1 MRPALLATLA
11 ASVFVTVVPAWSAS
25 PATSNIEVEAFQAR
39 LLAAM
44 TKHLNLLLREDGSV
58 IALKG
63 KAADGET
70 ALAFYRM
77 FELTGDQRFRKAAL
91 EVVDRI
97 LKDMRA
103 TKFGVLPI
111 KEKEKEG
118 GEKFIGGGPPALG
131 FYTGNVACILH
142 KEGGRADDL
151 KYLGKVLDDFPW
163 NEKGRWSQDI
173 DVATGEPKVPMEKPS
188 IINKCTT
195 LAMAAGM
202 LAESLRDIAPDLA
215 ARLKQ
220 KTDQCV
226 YGQILPAQTADGF
239 WHYNIA
245 VRDPKDKDI
254 LGYFMLT
261 TRTLMELQYF
271 NAAYREPKL
280 DAAIA
285 KAQKFAFDCIA
296 PMTDP
301 NNGPACAAYRTP
313 GTPRHY
319 NLAEES
325 KRGFE
330 LARILIGGGFTEEGI
345 KIMDESLKHLRL
357 GDAGT
362 DGAHAAA
369 PSTAILRHLKTHNR

>member
-1 MRPALLATLA
+1 MKSALLAILA
-11 ASVFVTVVPAWSAS
+11 ASVLVAVAPAWSVGPSAS
-25 PATSNIEVEAFQAR
+25 ASNVEAFQAR

-58 IALKG
+58 IELKG

-77 FELTGDQRFRKAAL
+77 FEFTGEQRFRKAAL
-91 EVVDRI
+91 TLADRI

-111 KEKEKEG
+111 KEKEKEDG
-118 GEKFIGGGPPALG
+118 GKFIGGGPPAFG
-131 FYTGNVACILH
+131 FYTGNVAYILH

-163 NEKGRWSQDI
+163 NEKGWWSQDI
-173 DVATGEPKVPMEKPS
+173 NVATGEPKVSMDKPS

-195 LAMAAGM
+195 IAMATGM
-202 LAESLRDIAPDLA
+202 LAEALRDIAPDLA

-226 YGQILPAQTADGF
+226 YGQILPAQVDDGF
-239 WHYNIA
+239 WHYNISG
-245 VRDPKDKDI
+245 RDPKDKDV
-254 LGYFMLT
+254 LGYFMLST
-261 TRTLMELQYF
+261 STLAELQHF

-285 KAQKFAFDCIA
+285 KAQKFAFECIA

-301 NNGPACAAYRTP
+301 NTGPACAAHSTP
-313 GTPRHY
+313 GTPGHY
-319 NLAEES
+319 HLAEES

-330 LARILIGGGFTEEGI
+330 LAGLLIDGGFMDEGI
-345 KIMDESLKHLRL
+345 KIMDESLKHLRP
-357 GDAGT
+357 GDAGM
-362 DGAHAAA
+362 DGAHAAGPA
-369 PSTAILRHLKTHNR
+369 TGVLMHLKAHKW

>member
-1 MRPALLATLA
+1 MKPALLATLA
-11 ASVFVTVVPAWSAS
+11 ASIFTSVAPVWSANS
-25 PATSNIEVEAFQAR
+25 STPNIEAFQSR

-58 IALKG
+58 VDLKG

-70 ALAFYRM
+70 VLAFYRM
-77 FELTGDQRFRKAAL
+77 FELTGDQRYRKAAL
-91 EVVDRI
+91 ALVDRI

-111 KEKEKEG
+111 KEKEKKG
-118 GEKFIGGGPPALG
+118 GETFIGGGPPAFG
-131 FYTGNVACILH
+131 FYTGNIACILH

-163 NEKGRWSQDI
+163 NEKGWWSQDI

-202 LAESLRDIAPDLA
+202 LAEALRDVAPDLA

-220 KTDQCV
+220 KTDRCV
-226 YGQILPAQTADGF
+226 YGQILPAQVADGF
-239 WHYNIA
+239 WHYNISG
-245 VRDPKDKDI
+245 RDPKDKDV

-261 TRTLMELQYF
+261 TRTLTELQHF

-285 KAQKFAFDCIA
+285 KAQKFAFECIA

-301 NNGPACAAYRTP
+301 NNGPSCTAHSTP

-319 NLAEES
+319 NLGEES

-330 LARILIGGGFTEEGI
+330 LAGLLFGGGFTEEGI

-357 GDAGT
+357 GDAGM

-369 PSTAILRHLKTHNR
+369 PSTSILMQLKTHR